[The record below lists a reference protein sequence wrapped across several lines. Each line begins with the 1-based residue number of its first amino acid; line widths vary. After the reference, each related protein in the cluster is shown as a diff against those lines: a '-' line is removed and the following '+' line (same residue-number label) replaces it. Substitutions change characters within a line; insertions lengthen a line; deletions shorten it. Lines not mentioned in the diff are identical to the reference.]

1 VSVKGAG
8 PEFAEAYSTAL
19 ETYVATGQEHQLE
32 EAYALGRQAI
42 TDGMTIL
49 GLVDHHRVA
58 VDAVAQ
64 RTTRPGDAAMIRA
77 TFEFLYEALS
87 TFEMAQ
93 RGYWEAQ
100 ERARVERELGE
111 QREQL
116 AQAYLAVDRALEL
129 PDRLAA
135 IETAAAGLV
144 GAAGA
149 TCSLVDEDDERDG
162 DRRRAGAG
170 GAVGAL
176 GASGEDPVHLS
187 FPIRDPAGETVAV
200 LTVDTS
206 NRSPVSDNERF
217 LLSQFSAMAGVA
229 VENARQFARER
240 SIALMLQHD
249 LLPGAVPAMPGLDVA
264 VRYLPGEATTHAG
277 GDWYDLFPLPHQ
289 RVGLVVGDVT
299 GHGVN
304 AAAAMGQLRMAVLA
318 YALAGFEPA
327 DVVQRIDVLLEAL
340 GTGRIATMVYIIAD
354 PRHGEL
360 VVANAGHPP
369 PILIDPDGEARHVF
383 AGHGLLLGVS
393 PSLNHRNHEITPI
406 RPGSHLLLYTDGLI
420 EPSEREGADGITV
433 LLEATQGFTGSAD
446 ELCDHVLSELAPGP
460 ASDDICILAAT
471 VLSD

>member
-1 VSVKGAG
+1 VTTTA
-8 PEFAEAYSTAL
+8 FATAYRAALATYVESGQETQLQEAYT
-19 ETYVATGQEHQLE
+19 
-32 EAYALGRQAI
+32 LGRQAI
-42 TDGMTIL
+42 TTGMTIL
-49 GLVDHHRVA
+49 ELVDHHRAA
-58 VDAVAQ
+58 VDAVAD
-64 RTTRPGDAAMIRA
+64 RTFSPRDTAMIRS
-77 TFEFLYEALS
+77 TFVFLSEALS

-116 AQAYLAVDRALEL
+116 AQAYLSVDRALEL

-135 IETAAAGLV
+135 IESEAASLV

-149 TCSLVDEDDERDG
+149 TCVLLDEDGNAQYG
-162 DRRRAGAG
+162 DAGPPPDDA
-170 GAVGAL
+170 A
-176 GASGEDPVHLS
+176 HLQY
-187 FPIRDPAGETVAV
+187 PIRDPGGETVAV
-200 LTVDTS
+200 LRVDTR

-217 LLSQFSAMAGVA
+217 LLSQFSHMAGVA

-249 LLPGAVPAMPGLDVA
+249 LLPGTVPAMPGLDVA

-277 GDWYDLFPLPHQ
+277 GDWYDLFALPQ
-289 RVGLVVGDVT
+289 ERVGLVVGDVT
-299 GHGVN
+299 GHGVS

-327 DVVQRIDVLLEAL
+327 DVIQRIDVLLEAL

-354 PRHGEL
+354 ARNGEL
-360 VVANAGHPP
+360 LVANAGHPP
-369 PILIDPDGEARHVF
+369 PILIDPDGSARHVF

-393 PSLNHRNHEITPI
+393 PSLNHRNHEITPV

-420 EPSEREGADGITV
+420 EQPEREERDGIDE
-433 LLEATQGFTGSAD
+433 LLAAAQGFTGTAD
-446 ELCDHVLSELAPGP
+446 ELCDHVLEALVPG
-460 ASDDICILAAT
+460 AANDDICILAAT
-471 VLSD
+471 VVGDERAV

>member
-1 VSVKGAG
+1 VTMNAERAGA
-8 PEFAEAYSTAL
+8 EFSAAYAAAL
-19 ETYVATGQEHQLE
+19 ETYVATGQEHQLQQ
-32 EAYALGRQAI
+32 AYDLGRQAI

-49 GLVDHHRVA
+49 GLVDHHRAA
-58 VDAVAQ
+58 VDAVSR
-64 RTTRPGDAAMIRA
+64 RTAGPADVAMIRA

-93 RGYWEAQ
+93 RGYWDAQ

-116 AQAYLAVDRALEL
+116 AQAYLFVDRALEL

-135 IETAAAGLV
+135 VEAAAARLV
-144 GAAGA
+144 GATGA
-149 TCSLVDEDDERDG
+149 TCQLVGEDDEAGPAAEAG
-162 DRRRAGAG
+162 DPAE
-170 GAVGAL
+170 L
-176 GASGEDPVHLS
+176 T
-187 FPIRDPAGETVAV
+187 FPIRGPAGETVAV
-200 LTVDTS
+200 LTVDAS
-206 NRSPVSDNERF
+206 NRAPVSDNERF
-217 LLSQFSAMAGVA
+217 LLTEFSHMAGVA

-249 LLPGAVPAMPGLDVA
+249 LLPGAVPALPGLDVA

-327 DVVQRIDVLLEAL
+327 DVVQRIDVLLETL
-340 GTGRIATMVYIIAD
+340 GTGRIATMVYVIAD
-354 PRHGEL
+354 PRNGEL

-369 PILIDPDGEARHVF
+369 PILVEPDGTASHVF

-393 PSLNHRNHEITPI
+393 PSLNHRAHEITPV
-406 RPGSHLLLYTDGLI
+406 RAGSHLLLYTDGLI
-420 EPSEREGADGITV
+420 EPPERDGRDGITV
-433 LLEATQGFTGSAD
+433 LLEAAQGFTGTAD

-471 VLSD
+471 VVADADTRR

>member
-1 VSVKGAG
+1 MSARGADSN
-8 PEFAEAYSTAL
+8 FADKYSTAL

-58 VDAVAQ
+58 VDAVAR
-64 RTTRPGDAAMIRA
+64 RTAQPGDAAMIRA

-116 AQAYLAVDRALEL
+116 AQAYLSVDRALEL

-149 TCSLVDEDDERDG
+149 TCSLVEDPPLD
-162 DRRRAGAG
+162 AGAAPPHEPADG
-170 GAVGAL
+170 PGQ
-176 GASGEDPVHLS
+176 LS

-200 LTVDTS
+200 LTIDTS

-217 LLSQFSAMAGVA
+217 MLTQFSAMAGVA

-327 DVVQRIDVLLEAL
+327 DVIQRIDVLLEAL

-369 PILIDPDGEARHVF
+369 PILIEPDGSARHVF

-393 PSLNHRNHEITPI
+393 PSLNHRSHEITPV

-420 EPSEREGADGITV
+420 EPPEREGADGITV
-433 LLEATQGFTGSAD
+433 LLEATQGFTGTAD
-446 ELCDHVLSELAPGP
+446 ELCDHVLSALAPGP

-471 VLSD
+471 VLSEPDAA

>member
-1 VSVKGAG
+1 MTARAERAG
-8 PEFAEAYSTAL
+8 PERAGAEPASADFAAAYARAL
-19 ETYVATGQEHQLE
+19 ETYVATGQEHQLQQ
-32 EAYALGRQAI
+32 AYDLGRQAI

-49 GLVDHHRVA
+49 GLVEHHRAAVHEVA
-58 VDAVAQ
+58 R
-64 RTTRPGDAAMIRA
+64 RTARPDDVAMIRA
-77 TFEFLYEALS
+77 TFEFLNEALS

-100 ERARVERELGE
+100 ERARVERALGE

-116 AQAYLAVDRALEL
+116 VQAYVAVDRVLEL
-129 PDRLAA
+129 PDRLSAVEDAA
-135 IETAAAGLV
+135 CRLV

-149 TCSLVDEDDERDG
+149 TCRLLEEGEAPPDTGDD
-162 DRRRAGAG
+162 
-170 GAVGAL
+170 L
-176 GASGEDPVHLS
+176 T

-206 NRSPVSDNERF
+206 NRPPVSDNEWF
-217 LLSQFSAMAGVA
+217 LLNEFSHMAGVA
-229 VENARQFARER
+229 VENARQYARER

-249 LLPGAVPAMPGLDVA
+249 LLPGTVPALPGIDVA

-277 GDWYDLFPLPHQ
+277 GDWYDLFPLAHE

-318 YALAGFEPA
+318 YALAGFEPG
-327 DVVQRIDVLLEAL
+327 DVVQRIDVLLETL
-340 GTGRIATMVYIIAD
+340 GTGRIATMVYVIAD

-369 PILIDPDGEARHVF
+369 PILVEPDGTASHVF

-393 PSLNHRNHEITPI
+393 PSLNDRTHDVTPI
-406 RPGSHLLLYTDGLI
+406 TPGSHLLLYTDGLI
-420 EPSEREGADGITV
+420 EPPERDGRDGITV
-433 LLEATQGFTGSAD
+433 LLEATQGFTGTAN
-446 ELCDHVLSELAPGP
+446 ELCDHVLSTLAPGP

-471 VLSD
+471 VLGED

>member
-1 VSVKGAG
+1 MSARGAD
-8 PEFAEAYSTAL
+8 PNFADAYSTAL
-19 ETYVATGQEHQLE
+19 ETYVATGQEHQLQ

-58 VDAVAQ
+58 VDAVAR
-64 RTTRPGDAAMIRA
+64 RTARPGDAAMIRA

-111 QREQL
+111 QRQQL
-116 AQAYLAVDRALEL
+116 AQAYLSVDRALEL

-149 TCSLVDEDDERDG
+149 ACSLVEDPPP
-162 DRRRAGAG
+162 GAG
-170 GAVGAL
+170 DTHPDAHPH
-176 GASGEDPVHLS
+176 DPADGPGRLS

-200 LTVDTS
+200 LTIDTS

-217 LLSQFSAMAGVA
+217 MLTQFSAMAGVA

-327 DVVQRIDVLLEAL
+327 DVIQRIDVLLEAL

-369 PILIDPDGEARHVF
+369 PILIEPDGTARHVF

-393 PSLNHRNHEITPI
+393 PSLNHRSHEITPV

-420 EPSEREGADGITV
+420 EPPEREGADGITV
-433 LLEATQGFTGSAD
+433 LLEATQGFTGTAD
-446 ELCDHVLSELAPGP
+446 ELCDHVLSSLAPGP

-471 VLSD
+471 VLSEPDAA

>member
-1 VSVKGAG
+1 VSVAGAD
-8 PEFAEAYSTAL
+8 PSFAEAYSNAL
-19 ETYVATGQEHQLE
+19 ETYVATGQEDQLE

-49 GLVDHHRVA
+49 GLVDHHRAA
-58 VDAVAQ
+58 VDAVAR
-64 RTTRPGDAAMIRA
+64 RTAGPGDAALLRA

-116 AQAYLAVDRALEL
+116 AQAYLSVDRALEL

-135 IETAAAGLV
+135 IETAAAGLL
-144 GAAGA
+144 GAAEA
-149 TCSLVDEDDERDG
+149 TCVLVEDAPPGTLTTGDG
-162 DRRRAGAG
+162 PGR
-170 GAVGAL
+170 
-176 GASGEDPVHLS
+176 LS

-217 LLSQFSAMAGVA
+217 LLTQFSAMAGVA

-277 GDWYDLFPLPHQ
+277 GDWYDLFPLPHE

-369 PILIDPDGEARHVF
+369 PILIDPDGTARHVF

-393 PSLNHRNHEITPI
+393 PALNHRNHEITPV

-420 EPSEREGADGITV
+420 EPPEREGSDGITV
-433 LLEATQGFTGSAD
+433 LLEATQGFTGTAD
-446 ELCDHVLSELAPGP
+446 ELCDHVLSVLAPGP

-471 VLSD
+471 VLAEPSGPSGP

>member
-1 VSVKGAG
+1 
-8 PEFAEAYSTAL
+8 
-19 ETYVATGQEHQLE
+19 
-32 EAYALGRQAI
+32 
-42 TDGMTIL
+42 
-49 GLVDHHRVA
+49 
-58 VDAVAQ
+58 
-64 RTTRPGDAAMIRA
+64 
-77 TFEFLYEALS
+77 
-87 TFEMAQ
+87 MAQ

-116 AQAYLAVDRALEL
+116 AQAYLSVDRALEL

-135 IETAAAGLV
+135 IETAAARLV

-149 TCSLVDEDDERDG
+149 TCVLVDPESGDPPPAPAAGDDPARL
-162 DRRRAGAG
+162 A
-170 GAVGAL
+170 
-176 GASGEDPVHLS
+176 

-200 LTVDTS
+200 LSVDTS
-206 NRSPVSDNERF
+206 NRPPVSDNERF
-217 LLSQFSAMAGVA
+217 LLAQFSAMAGVA

-277 GDWYDLFPLPHQ
+277 GDWYDLFPLPHE

-327 DVVQRIDVLLEAL
+327 DVIQRIDVLLEAL

-354 PRHGEL
+354 PRNGEL
-360 VVANAGHPP
+360 LVANAGHPP
-369 PILIDPDGEARHVF
+369 PILIEPDGTATHVL

-393 PSLNHRNHEITPI
+393 PALNHRSHEITPV

-420 EPSEREGADGITV
+420 EPPERQGVDGVTV
-433 LLEATQGFTGSAD
+433 LLEATQGFTGTAD
-446 ELCDHVLSELAPGP
+446 ELCDHVLAALAPGA

-471 VLSD
+471 VLADADP

>member
-1 VSVKGAG
+1 VGAVTARSSAS
-8 PEFAEAYSTAL
+8 FAAAYRAAL
-19 ETYVATGQEHQLE
+19 ATYVDSGQEDQLQ

-42 TDGMTIL
+42 TNGMTIL
-49 GLVDHHRVA
+49 GLVEHHRAA
-58 VDAVAQ
+58 VDEV
-64 RTTRPGDAAMIRA
+64 TRRGLRRRDTAMIRA
-77 TFEFLYEALS
+77 TFEFLAEALS

-116 AQAYLAVDRALEL
+116 AHAYLSVDRVLEL

-135 IETAAAGLV
+135 IETAAAELV
-144 GAAGA
+144 GAAAA
-149 TCSLVDEDDERDG
+149 TCRLVDDG
-162 DRRRAGAG
+162 TDTDGPPGAPEP
-170 GAVGAL
+170 AV
-176 GASGEDPVHLS
+176 SGDGEGRLS

-200 LTVDTS
+200 LDVDLGG
-206 NRSPVSDNERF
+206 RPPVSDNERF
-217 LLSQFSAMAGVA
+217 LLSQFSHMAGVA
-229 VENARQFARER
+229 VENARQYARER

-249 LLPGAVPAMPGLDVA
+249 LLPGAVPAVPGLDVA

-277 GDWYDLFPLPHQ
+277 GDWYDLFPLPHR

-299 GHGVN
+299 GHGVS

-327 DVVQRIDVLLEAL
+327 DVVQRIDILLEAL
-340 GTGRIATMVYIIAD
+340 GTGRIATMVYVIAD
-354 PRHGEL
+354 PRNGEL

-369 PILIDPDGEARHVF
+369 PILVDPGGTARHLF

-393 PSLNHRNHEITPI
+393 PSLNHRTHEITAVE
-406 RPGSHLLLYTDGLI
+406 PGSHLLLYTDGLI
-420 EPSEREGADGITV
+420 EPTERDGRDGIDV
-433 LLEATQGFTGSAD
+433 LLEATQGFTGTAS
-446 ELCDHVLSELAPGP
+446 ELCDHVLSALAPGP

-471 VLSD
+471 VQSRPADG